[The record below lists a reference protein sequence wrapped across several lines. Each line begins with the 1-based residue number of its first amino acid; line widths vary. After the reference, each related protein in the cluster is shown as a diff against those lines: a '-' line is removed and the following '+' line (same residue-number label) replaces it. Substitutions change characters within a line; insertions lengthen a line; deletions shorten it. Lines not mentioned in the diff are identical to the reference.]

1 MRTYTSVSQL
11 ERSGNHWWITLDEK
25 APECLGQARVKARVV
40 INAAGPWVD
49 RVSGA
54 RGDDD
59 QRVLGIKGVNVMVRL
74 PESYRGQGLEAF
86 SSKGEP
92 FYVFPWR
99 DFHFIGPTESEFTEE
114 PDTVRV
120 EDREVDY
127 ILGEA
132 NHLFPDL
139 KLTRSDVQHCWCGVR
154 PTSTLN
160 GRTTHLPVRLSE
172 SPGKPDLLTLT
183 GSTIMLHRHAA
194 RLIARAVEVRLGKRG
209 AAPRGMVERE
219 RIDISDIQ
227 RIVTREHVVR
237 LTDLVRRRL
246 PFGLDPDLGRES
258 VEQLSKAVAVALGWS
273 ENRRQEELKYF
284 EEDTARVYRQLL
296 W

>member
-1 MRTYTSVSQL
+1 
-11 ERSGNHWWITLDEK
+11 
-25 APECLGQARVKARVV
+25 
-40 INAAGPWVD
+40 
-49 RVSGA
+49 
-54 RGDDD
+54 
-59 QRVLGIKGVNVMVRL
+59 
-74 PESYRGQGLEAF
+74 
-86 SSKGEP
+86 
-92 FYVFPWR
+92 
-99 DFHFIGPTESEFTEE
+99 
-114 PDTVRV
+114 
-120 EDREVDY
+120 
-127 ILGEA
+127 
-132 NHLFPDL
+132 
-139 KLTRSDVQHCWCGVR
+139 
-154 PTSTLN
+154 
-160 GRTTHLPVRLSE
+160 
-172 SPGKPDLLTLT
+172 
-183 GSTIMLHRHAA
+183 MLHRHAA